1 MRSARIYALALLALA
16 SCGGTRDTSNK
27 RTEAYKI
34 ENTYTLGS
42 KTVLLTDLSFEPIDA
57 LKPFSVDGR
66 KFENVKIKSS
76 SKQIVEKWRTQT
88 VYRTKKIYRTR
99 TTARENNAYLWIGL
113 ASVLAFF
120 IFLWFYL
127 PKLRAPSLKP

>member
-1 MRSARIYALALLALA
+1 MRSSDLGAFLLLVLS
-16 SCGGTRDTSNK
+16 SCGGTRGTTNEK
-27 RTEAYKI
+27 AEAYKI
-34 ENTYTLGS
+34 ENTYTQGS
-42 KTVLLTDLSFEPIDA
+42 KTLLLKDLSFEPIDA

-88 VYRTKKIYRTR
+88 VYRTKTIYRTR

-113 ASVLAFF
+113 FVILAFF
-120 IFLWFYL
+120 LFLWFYL
-127 PKLRAPSLKP
+127 PKLRAPSLKA